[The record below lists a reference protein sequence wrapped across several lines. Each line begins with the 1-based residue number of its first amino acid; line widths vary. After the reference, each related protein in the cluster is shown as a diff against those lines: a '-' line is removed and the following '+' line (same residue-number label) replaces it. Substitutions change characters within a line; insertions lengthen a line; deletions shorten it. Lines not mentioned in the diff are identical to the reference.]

1 MKQKPIELDEL
12 TRRRHEL
19 ARLLSDH
26 RRTPGGT
33 LTNEARRWLEL
44 EQGHYAKSADNDL
57 TTWAEARTRIEA
69 VEARVAADVAARE
82 SAAAAQ
88 TAADVARAKEVE
100 DALRAKLAAEVDP
113 VTQWKRAHAS
123 RTF

>member
-12 TRRRHEL
+12 TARRHEL

-33 LTNEARRWLEL
+33 LTNEARLWAERER
-44 EQGHYAKSADNDL
+44 GHYDASPDNDL
-57 TTWAEARTRIEA
+57 TTWAAARARIEA
-69 VEARVAADVAARE
+69 LEARVAADVAE
-82 SAAAAQ
+82 KHAA
-88 TAADVARAKEVE
+88 TATARAEAEAQAAEV
-100 DALRAKLAAEVDP
+100 DARIKAKLAAEVDP
-113 VTQWKRAHAS
+113 VTQWKRAHAT

>member
-1 MKQKPIELDEL
+1 
-12 TRRRHEL
+12 
-19 ARLLSDH
+19 
-26 RRTPGGT
+26 
-33 LTNEARRWLEL
+33 L